1 MSFVLFSVPKKK
13 FAKMKDFCTAHLEC
27 QQSFTDFLLYEITGL
42 GELGVRL
49 DSGEKI
55 TIACKS
61 KRTNAVDMQIGC
73 HENRSDPGLAR

>member
-1 MSFVLFSVPKKK
+1 
-13 FAKMKDFCTAHLEC
+13 MKEFCTAHLEC
-27 QQSFTDFLLYEITGL
+27 KQRFTDFLLYEITGL
-42 GELGVRL
+42 GEFGVRL

-61 KRTNAVDMQIGC
+61 NRTNAVDMQTGC